1 MKSLKRYLPAILL
14 ALIILFA
21 FAAGFVYSQLLPG
34 QLIPGTP
41 TDLPQEFD
49 LLSEVW
55 QSLAIDY
62 VNTGDLDPAKLSKGA
77 VEGMLEALGDPYTA
91 YFESHEIELSD
102 LEGSYEG
109 VGAYVSIEDGQLTVI
124 SPIAGGPAEREGI
137 RANDLILMIDG
148 ESTAGMSLMEAIL
161 KIRGPKGSTVTL
173 TILHQGEDEQF
184 EITIVREEIQLE
196 SVYLEVLPENM
207 AHLQI
212 THFEADTA
220 GEFTSALGDAIDA
233 GVSGIILD
241 LRGNP
246 GGYLDVVVDIADEF
260 LDGGT
265 VLYEADDSGNV
276 IDEYSATAG
285 GMATEIPVVV
295 LVDNS
300 SASGSEV
307 LAGALRDN
315 GRATVIGT
323 TTYGKGSVNILRRLS
338 DGSGLYITIAR
349 WLTPDH
355 HLIEGIGLV
364 PDIEVVMS
372 EEDINAGIDTQL
384 NYAVWYI
391 QTHF

>member
-1 MKSLKRYLPAILL
+1 MKSLKRYLPAVLL
-14 ALIILFA
+14 AIIILFA
-21 FAAGFVYSQLLPG
+21 FAAGFVYSQLLPS
-34 QLIPGTP
+34 TP

-55 QSLAIDY
+55 QSLTEDY
-62 VNTGDLDPAKLSKGA
+62 VNMSDLDPAELSKGA

-91 YFESHEIELSD
+91 YIESHEMGLSD
-102 LEGSYEG
+102 LEGSFEG

-124 SPIAGGPAEREGI
+124 SPIAGGPAEREGV
-137 RANDLILMIDG
+137 RANDLILEVDG
-148 ESTAGMSLMEAIL
+148 EPTTGMSLMEAIM

-173 TILHQGEDEQF
+173 TILHQGDTEPIAIQ
-184 EITIVREEIQLE
+184 IVREEIQLE
-196 SVYLEVLPENM
+196 SVYLDVLPENI

-212 THFEADTA
+212 THFEADTS
-220 GEFTSALGDAIDA
+220 GEFTSCLGDAIDA
-233 GVSGIILD
+233 GVSSIILD

-246 GGYLDVVVDIADEF
+246 GGYLHVVVDIADEF
-260 LDGGT
+260 LDGGI

-276 IDEYSATAG
+276 IDDYPATAG
-285 GMATEIPVVV
+285 GMATEIPMVV

-372 EEDINAGIDTQL
+372 EEDIDAGIDTQL
-384 NYAVWYI
+384 EYAIEYL
-391 QTHF
+391 QSHF

>member
-1 MKSLKRYLPAILL
+1 MNPLKRYLPAVLL
-14 ALIILFA
+14 AIVILFS
-21 FAAGFVYSQLLPG
+21 FAAGFGYAQIIPYDSTGPTELPA
-34 QLIPGTP
+34 
-41 TDLPQEFD
+41 EFD

-55 QSLAIDY
+55 QYLTYDY
-62 VNTGDLDPAKLSKGA
+62 VNISSLDPTELSEGA

-91 YFESHEIELSD
+91 YMESHEIELSD
-102 LEGSYEG
+102 LEGSFEG
-109 VGAYVSIEDGQLTVI
+109 IGAYVSMEDGQLTVV
-124 SPIAGGPAEREGI
+124 SPIAGSPAEREGV
-137 RANDLILMIDG
+137 RANDIILEVDG
-148 ESTAGMSLMEAIL
+148 ESTADMSLMEAIM
-161 KIRGPKGSTVTL
+161 KIRGPKGSSVTL
-173 TILHQGEDEQF
+173 TILHQGEYEPAD
-184 EITIVREEIQLE
+184 ITIVREEIELE
-196 SVYLEVLPENM
+196 SVCLDVLPENI

-212 THFEADTA
+212 THFEADTT

-246 GGYLDVVVDIADEF
+246 GGYLDIVVDIADEF
-260 LDGGT
+260 LDGGI

-276 IDEYSATAG
+276 IDEYPSTAG
-285 GMATEIPVVV
+285 GMATDIPLVV

-355 HLIEGIGLV
+355 HLIEGVGLV
-364 PDIEVVMS
+364 PDIEVELT
-372 EEDINAGIDTQL
+372 EEDIDAGIDTQL
-384 NYAVWYI
+384 EYAIEYL
-391 QTHF
+391 QSHL